1 MRQMPEESERFSDV
15 NKVWNDIM
23 EYAIKNPQI
32 LQVIEY
38 PDMMNTLKN
47 CNATLEGIKKGLNE
61 YLEKKRL
68 VFPRYS
74 YTAKTENFENL
85 VLLSCTAGR

>member
-1 MRQMPEESERFSDV
+1 MPEESERFSDV
-15 NKVWNDIM
+15 NKTWTDIM
-23 EYAIKNPQI
+23 DYAIKNPQI

-68 VFPRYS
+68 VFPRFV
-74 YTAKTENFENL
+74 N
-85 VLLSCTAGR
+85 